1 MIITIHTVITYD
13 ITDTVTIT
21 GKLREV
27 PSKAGSH
34 VIYTV
39 YRYRKMF
46 TASFCKQ
53 LLVLVTVY
61 WLLYTVTARAR
72 TRGGGLII

>member
-1 MIITIHTVITYD
+1 MIITIHTVITCD
-13 ITDTVTIT
+13 VTDTVTIT

>member
-46 TASFCKQ
+46 TASFCRL
-53 LLVLVTVY
+53 LLVLVTGTGY
-61 WLLYTVTARAR
+61 SYCTRAYA
-72 TRGGGLII
+72 RGGV

>member
-46 TASFCKQ
+46 TASFCRLLL
-53 LLVLVTVY
+53 LLVLVTGTGY
-61 WLLYTVTARAR
+61 SYCTRAYA
-72 TRGGGLII
+72 RGGV